1 MSTSL
6 KYVINKYFVISL
18 QLLLWVFLSVP
29 VYSADMKPGFLES
42 LDLAPDVFVESDS
55 VKNQKSS
62 IKKPVVTPKNSDL
75 NKPNSKQGR
84 LAANSRKTDYKI
96 SQSNLSSNA
105 LELPEMW
112 HYVLLTLIALVFIVI
127 LMVLLRIYRNTREV
141 ESAENI
147 VHQIK
152 SLSHDIEEQN
162 RSVRDVKLRIQ
173 KTENSFLKVL
183 AHHIDDKNEQLLKDI
198 DMQFHD
204 FAALHKSSS
213 QQYTSIGSRIGEIE
227 NLLGTLK
234 EFVAEQKQEIRRM
247 QDGYDWSVVNGLC
260 LGIIDVVDRIDEEIS
275 ATSNKK
281 EIGRLVDIRGLL
293 LIMLE
298 THHVA
303 ELKPDD
309 KKDYSALESDENM
322 EIVFCDTEKDEEHGK
337 VAKIL
342 QSSFIYEG
350 SKGDNRVIQ
359 KLKFIGKGLMG
370 HTRKGNGVR
379 P

>member
-1 MSTSL
+1 MFCVL
-6 KYVINKYFVISL
+6 F
-18 QLLLWVFLSVP
+18 SVP
-29 VYSADMKPGFLES
+29 VYSADMEPGFLES
-42 LDLAPDVFVESDS
+42 LDLAPEVFVESNND
-55 VKNQKSS
+55 KNKKSNIS
-62 IKKPVVTPKNSDL
+62 KSFVTPESRHLKKLNS
-75 NKPNSKQGR
+75 QR
-84 LAANSRKTDYKI
+84 LPALGANKTDYKI

-105 LELPEMW
+105 MELPEMW
-112 HYVLLTLIALVFIVI
+112 HYVLLTLIALVFIVM

-141 ESAENI
+141 ESTENI

-152 SLSHDIEEQN
+152 NLSHDIEEQN
-162 RSVRDVKLRIQ
+162 KSVRDVKLRIQ

-213 QQYTSIGSRIGEIE
+213 KQYTSIGSRIGEIE

-247 QDGYDWSVVNGLC
+247 QEGYDWSVVNGLC
-260 LGIIDVVDRIDEEIS
+260 LGIIEVVDRIDEELS
-275 ATSNKK
+275 GTTKK
-281 EIGRLVDIRGLL
+281 SEIGRLIDIRGLL

-303 ELKPDD
+303 ESKPDD
-309 KKDYSALESDENM
+309 KKDYSATESDDNI
-322 EIVFCDTEKDEEHGK
+322 EIVFCDSEDDDEHGK
-337 VAKIL
+337 VSKIL

-350 SKGDNRVIQ
+350 SKGDNRVIRRA
-359 KLKFIGKGLMG
+359 KIEVY
-370 HTRKGNGVR
+370 R
-379 P
+379 